1 MICEPS
7 PGSAVKGR
15 LQTLWL
21 SDFNYDKECS
31 YRNVLLE
38 NLIQLLIPKGSDF
51 QNEVQN
57 V

>member
-21 SDFNYDKECS
+21 SDFNYDKECFC
-31 YRNVLLE
+31 RNVLLE
-38 NLIQLLIPKGSDF
+38 NFIQLLTPKGSDL